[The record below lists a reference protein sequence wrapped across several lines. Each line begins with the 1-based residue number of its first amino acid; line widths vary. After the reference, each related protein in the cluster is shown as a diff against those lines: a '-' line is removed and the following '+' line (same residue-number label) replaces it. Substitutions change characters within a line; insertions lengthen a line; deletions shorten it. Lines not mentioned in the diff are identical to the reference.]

1 MCALKPCIHFPAR
14 LAALGHPPKHVK
26 NLTGIMPPDARAL
39 TTAFSFI
46 VIRLPAMTEFLK
58 SHVTIDAGTK
68 LTTFRFARVMCT
80 DSNISFV
87 VALHHRPSLL
97 VFTYL
102 TRLSLIFEPDPSSF
116 KHNVRTIGTFLRYY
130 TIGPTAISC
139 LEKKKSIESG
149 TGIS

>member
-26 NLTGIMPPDARAL
+26 NLRGMSPDARAL
-39 TTAFSFI
+39 TTAFRFI
-46 VIRLPAMTEFLK
+46 VIRLPAMTEFLE

-68 LTTFRFARVMCT
+68 LTTFRFARVMYT
-80 DSNISFV
+80 DSNISSV

-102 TRLSLIFEPDPSSF
+102 SRLSLVFEPDSSSF
-116 KHNVRTIGTFLRYY
+116 KHNVRTIDAFLRYY
-130 TIGPTAISC
+130 TIGPTAISYSR
-139 LEKKKSIESG
+139 KKNIESG